1 MFHSVKHIAI
11 AVQNIED
18 AKKVYA
24 DIFKLEVSKLRELP
38 KHGVRSVFVSL
49 DNMKIELIEPLGSNS
64 PLSNFLRKNIAG
76 GIHHICFGTKNIER
90 SIEIIKDSG
99 IRVLNNGKPEIGANG
114 KKVVFLHPK
123 DCNGALKLNK
133 INKVII

>member
-123 DCNGALKLNK
+123 DCNGTL
-133 INKVII
+133 IEIEQD